1 VKVSPI
7 GLRMLK
13 TTKTLQLLTLTLI
26 STIFLGCGAIKVSPV
41 EEGDSL
47 RYHARVGYFLLPPE
61 RKISRY
67 IVELKKYADNK
78 SFKRCEPSSIIRIHE
93 RFEKRYVEIQQDEKH
108 FLFDTIGGR
117 PILLSDGK
125 YQLLDK
131 YFRKDF
137 PLPTEKVRR
146 LGRLFKK
153 SDLLCEHKVWV
164 GMSKGE
170 FLIARPPAH
179 NIIKSIKGK
188 KKIEKWQ
195 YETEDHVLKEYLFID
210 DELQKHND
218 I

>member
-1 VKVSPI
+1 
-7 GLRMLK
+7 MLK
-13 TTKTLQLLTLTLI
+13 IEKTLQLLTLTLI
-26 STIFLGCGAIKVSPV
+26 SSVFLSCGAVKVRAV

-61 RKISRY
+61 RRISRY
-67 IVELKKYADNK
+67 IVDLKKYSDNK
-78 SFKRCEPSSIIRIHE
+78 NFKRCSPSSVVRIHK
-93 RFEKRYVEIQQDEKH
+93 RFEKRYVEIKQDDKL

-117 PILLSDGK
+117 PIILADGK
-125 YQLLDK
+125 YQLIEK

-146 LGRLFKK
+146 LGLLSKK
-153 SDLLCEHKVWV
+153 SDLICELKVWV

-170 FLIARPPAH
+170 FLIVRPPAE
-179 NIIKSIKGK
+179 NIIITKKGK
-188 KKIEKWQ
+188 TKLEKWQ
-195 YETEDHVLKEYLFID
+195 YETEDHVLKVYIFSN

>member
-1 VKVSPI
+1 
-7 GLRMLK
+7 MLK
-13 TTKTLQLLTLTLI
+13 TTKTLQFLTLTLVFSVFI
-26 STIFLGCGAIKVSPV
+26 GCGSIKVSPV

-67 IVELKKYADNK
+67 IVRIEKYADNK
-78 SFKRCEPSSIIRIHE
+78 NFKRCEPSSIIRIHE
-93 RFEKRYVEIQQDEKH
+93 RFEKRYVEIQQGDKQ

-117 PILLSDGK
+117 PILLANGK
-125 YQLLDK
+125 YHLLDK

-137 PLPTEKVRR
+137 PLPTETVRR
-146 LGRLFKK
+146 LGSLAKK
-153 SDLLCEHKVWV
+153 SDLLCEHKVWI

-179 NIIKSIKGK
+179 NIIKSVKGK
-188 KKIEKWQ
+188 TKSEKWQ
-195 YETEDHVLKEYLFID
+195 YETEDHVLKEYLFIN